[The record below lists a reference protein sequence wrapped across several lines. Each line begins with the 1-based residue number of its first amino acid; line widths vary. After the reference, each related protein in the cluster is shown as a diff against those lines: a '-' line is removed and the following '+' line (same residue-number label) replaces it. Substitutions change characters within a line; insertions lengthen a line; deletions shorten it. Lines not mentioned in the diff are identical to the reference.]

1 MKISFK
7 LNGKPVSLE
16 LDPSMRVID
25 VIRDVLHLNAT
36 KEGCGEGSCGAC
48 VILMDGKSVNSCLL
62 PAANVIGHEIVTLEG
77 LKETKEFDVLQ
88 RAFAATGGQ
97 QCGFCTPGMII
108 ASYSL
113 LKESPHP
120 TDEEIRA
127 KMSGNLCRCTGYQA
141 IVEAVKLASKEGEGL
156 W

>member
-7 LNGKPVSLE
+7 MNGKPVSLD
-16 LDPSMRVID
+16 LDPSMRFID
-25 VIRDVLHLNAT
+25 VVRDVLHLNGT

-48 VILMDGKSVNSCLL
+48 VVLMDGKSVNSCLL
-62 PAANVIGHEIVTLEG
+62 PVANAIGHNFVTIEG
-77 LKETKEFDVLQ
+77 LIETKEFDVLQ
-88 RAFAATGGQ
+88 KAFAETGGQ

-108 ASYSL
+108 AAYSL
-113 LKESPHP
+113 LKSNPYP
-120 TDEEIRA
+120 SDEEIRA

-141 IVEAVKLASKEGEGL
+141 IVQAVLIASEKGEGL

>member
-7 LNGKPVSLE
+7 LNGKPISLD
-16 LDPSMRVID
+16 LDPSMRFID
-25 VIRDVLHLNAT
+25 VLRETLHLNGT

-48 VILMDGKSVNSCLL
+48 VVLMDGKSVNSCLL
-62 PAANVIGHEIVTLEG
+62 PVANVIGHEIVTIEG

-88 RAFAATGGQ
+88 KAFADRGGQ

-108 ASYSL
+108 AAYSL
-113 LKESPHP
+113 LKSNPHP
-120 TDEEIRA
+120 SEEEVRA

-141 IVEAVKLASKEGEGL
+141 IVEAVLVASKKGEGL

>member
-16 LDPSMRVID
+16 LDPSMRFID

-62 PAANVIGHEIVTLEG
+62 PAANVIGHDIVTLEG

>member
-7 LNGKPVSLE
+7 LNGKDVSLE
-16 LDPSMRVID
+16 LDPSMRLID
-25 VIRDVLHLNAT
+25 VIRDVLHLNGT

-48 VILMDGKSVNSCLL
+48 VVLMDGKSVNSCLL
-62 PAANVIGHEIVTLEG
+62 PVANIIGHEIVTIEG
-77 LKETKEFDVLQ
+77 LWETKEFDVLQ
-88 RAFAATGGQ
+88 KAFAETNGQ

-108 ASYSL
+108 AAYSL
-113 LKESPHP
+113 LKSNPRP
-120 TDEEIRA
+120 TEEEIRA

-141 IVEAVKLASKEGEGL
+141 IVQAVLLASEEGEGL

>member
-1 MKISFK
+1 MEISFK
-7 LNGKPVSLE
+7 MNGKDVSLD
-16 LDPSMRVID
+16 LDPSMRFID
-25 VIRDVLHLNAT
+25 VIRDVLHLNGT

-48 VILMDGKSVNSCLL
+48 VVLMDGKSVNSCLL
-62 PAANVIGHEIVTLEG
+62 PVANAIGHEFVTIEG

-88 RAFAATGGQ
+88 KAFAETGGQ

-108 ASYSL
+108 AAYSL
-113 LKESPHP
+113 LKSNPHP
-120 TDEEIRA
+120 SDEEIRE

-141 IVEAVKLASKEGEGL
+141 IVQAVLIASEKGEGL

>member
-7 LNGKPVSLE
+7 LNGKPVSLD
-16 LDPSMRVID
+16 LDPSMRFID
-25 VIRDVLHLNAT
+25 VLREILHLTGT

-48 VILMDGKSVNSCLL
+48 VVLMDGKSVNSCLL
-62 PAANVIGHEIVTLEG
+62 PVANVIGHEIVTIEG
-77 LKETKEFDVLQ
+77 LKETKELDVLQ
-88 RAFAATGGQ
+88 KAFAERGGQ

-108 ASYSL
+108 AAYSL
-113 LKESPHP
+113 LKSNPHP
-120 TDEEIRA
+120 TEEEIRA

-141 IVEAVKLASKEGEGL
+141 IVEAILVASKKGEGL

>member
-7 LNGKPVSLE
+7 MNGKDVSLD
-16 LDPSMRVID
+16 LDPSMRFID
-25 VIRDVLHLNAT
+25 VVRDVLHLNAT

-48 VILMDGKSVNSCLL
+48 VVLMDGKSVNSCLL
-62 PAANVIGHEIVTLEG
+62 PVANAIGHEFVTIEG

-88 RAFAATGGQ
+88 KAFAETGGQ

-108 ASYSL
+108 AAYSL
-113 LKESPHP
+113 LKSNPHP
-120 TDEEIRA
+120 SDEEIRE

-141 IVEAVKLASKEGEGL
+141 IVQAVLIASEEGEGL

>member
-7 LNGKPVSLE
+7 LNGKPISLD
-16 LDPSMRVID
+16 LDPSRRFID
-25 VIRDVLHLNAT
+25 VLRETLHLNGT

-48 VILMDGKSVNSCLL
+48 VVLMDGKSVNSCLL
-62 PAANVIGHEIVTLEG
+62 PVANVIGHEIVTIEG

-88 RAFAATGGQ
+88 KAFADRGGQ

-108 ASYSL
+108 AAYSL
-113 LKESPHP
+113 LKSNPHP
-120 TDEEIRA
+120 SEEEVRA

-141 IVEAVKLASKEGEGL
+141 IVEAVLVASKKGEGL

>member
-16 LDPSMRVID
+16 LDPSMRFID
-25 VIRDVLHLNAT
+25 VVRDVLHLNAT